1 MTKYNFEFKKKIVLE
16 YLNEGIGYITLAKK
30 YNIKSKA
37 NIIIWV
43 SKYKKYV
50 DEGLFVPRKKEK
62 YSFKKN
68 YLL

>member
-16 YLNEGIGYITLAKK
+16 YLKEGIGYITLAKK

-43 SKYKKYV
+43 SK
-50 DEGLFVPRKKEK
+50 
-62 YSFKKN
+62 
-68 YLL
+68 